1 MTFQNYSAKVILL
14 NGGTMNTQ
22 RKTFMNE
29 IKAKDVRKLTQPI
42 EGYYHPMPRRT
53 EVKKIMDS
61 ILWSVCIV
69 GMLIC
74 LWLVW

>member
-1 MTFQNYSAKVILL
+1 M
-14 NGGTMNTQ
+14 MNKQ
-22 RKTFMNE
+22 RKTFINE

-42 EGYYHPMPRRT
+42 EGTYDL
-53 EVKKIMDS
+53 KKNS
-61 ILWSVCIV
+61 IDAKNTLDNVWVGIAIV